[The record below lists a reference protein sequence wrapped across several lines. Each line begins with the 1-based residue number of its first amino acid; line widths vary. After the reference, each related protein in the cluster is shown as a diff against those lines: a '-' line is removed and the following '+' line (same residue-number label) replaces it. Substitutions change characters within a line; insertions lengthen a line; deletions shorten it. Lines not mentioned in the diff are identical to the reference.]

1 MLFYISKSYTEYLD
15 DQELD
20 KVFTIIKTA
29 CKRNGVEFKDEDQN
43 DPLLIGTLAK
53 EED

>member
-1 MLFYISKSYTEYLD
+1 MIFYVSKTYTKYLN

-20 KVFTIIKTA
+20 KVFTIIETA
-29 CKRNGVEFKDEDQN
+29 CKRNGVEFKDN
-43 DPLLIGTLAK
+43 DTLLIGTLAE